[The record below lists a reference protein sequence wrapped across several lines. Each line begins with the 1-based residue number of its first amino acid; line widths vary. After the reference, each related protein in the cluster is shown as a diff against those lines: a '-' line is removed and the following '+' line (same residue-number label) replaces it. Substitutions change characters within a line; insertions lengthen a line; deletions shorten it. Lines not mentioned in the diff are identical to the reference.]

1 MFMPKIGVML
11 SGCGV
16 FDGSEINEA
25 VLSVYFLEKNGAE
38 VLFLAPDNEQL
49 HVVNHL
55 NEQVSESES
64 RNVLIESARIARGKI
79 KKLEEVEISELD
91 GLFIPGGF
99 GAAKN
104 LCTFALDGPNCKIN
118 ENVKKLILNTVMA
131 VKPLCAICIA
141 PVLVAKA
148 LESSGKHVKLTIG
161 NDKNIAE
168 AIEMMGA
175 IHINSS
181 VSEAVCDKENKIV
194 STPAYM
200 LGQGL
205 LEVAEGISKAVKEFM
220 GLL

>member
-1 MFMPKIGVML
+1 MPKIGVML

-38 VLFLAPDNEQL
+38 VIFLAPDNEQL

-55 NEQVSESES
+55 NEQVAESDS

-79 KKLEEVEISELD
+79 KKLEEIEISNLD

-99 GAAKN
+99 GVVKN

-118 ENVKKLILNTVMA
+118 ESVKKLILNTVLA
-131 VKPLCAICIA
+131 VKPLGAICIA
-141 PVLVAKA
+141 PVLVAKS
-148 LESSGKHVKLTIG
+148 LENSGKHVKLTIG

-168 AIEMMGA
+168 AIETMGA

-181 VSEAVCDKENKIV
+181 VSEAICDKENKIV

-200 LGQGL
+200 LGQGV
-205 LEVAEGISKAVKEFM
+205 LEVADGISKAVKEFM